1 MGVTSR
7 TSHGLEVQRMAAL
20 TATPPKQD
28 VAFSPFQR
36 EEESVEELSDVT
48 DNTKDIKED
57 SKGDDRDDARKE
69 SKSSVTGGGGGK
81 FTLGIEDGSEFMEEV
96 AFSLQH
102 HPLPP
107 GEGQPPPGHWV
118 SQPHGKNIEC
128 YMWFSF
134 QNSSDIFSGS
144 LCIYWRR

>member
-1 MGVTSR
+1 
-7 TSHGLEVQRMAAL
+7 MAAL

-36 EEESVEELSDVT
+36 EDDSVEDISDVT
-48 DNTKDIKED
+48 DNTKDNKED
-57 SKGDDRDDARKE
+57 SKGDDRDVSRKV
-69 SKSSVTGGGGGK
+69 SSSSVTGGGGGK
-81 FTLGIEDGSEFMEEV
+81 FTLGIEDGAEFMEEV

-128 YMWFSF
+128 KMYFLF
-134 QNSSDIFSGS
+134 QNSSDSFSGS
-144 LCIYWRR
+144 LCIDWRR

>member
-1 MGVTSR
+1 
-7 TSHGLEVQRMAAL
+7 MAAL

-28 VAFSPFQR
+28 VAFSSFQQ
-36 EEESVEELSDVT
+36 EEVSVEEISDIT
-48 DNTKDIKED
+48 DNTKDIEED
-57 SKGDDRDDARKE
+57 SKGDEHKISRKI
-69 SKSSVTGGGGGK
+69 SSNSVTDGGGVGGGGGK

-118 SQPHGKNIEC
+118 SQPHGKNFGFMTC
-128 YMWFSF
+128 FS
-134 QNSSDIFSGS
+134 
-144 LCIYWRR
+144 L

>member
-1 MGVTSR
+1 
-7 TSHGLEVQRMAAL
+7 MAAL

-28 VAFSPFQR
+28 VAFSSFQQ
-36 EEESVEELSDVT
+36 EEVSVEEISDIT
-48 DNTKDIKED
+48 DNTKDIEED
-57 SKGDDRDDARKE
+57 SKGDEHKISRKI
-69 SKSSVTGGGGGK
+69 SSNSVTDGGGVGGGGGK

-118 SQPHGKNIEC
+118 SQPHGKNTELK
-128 YMWFSF
+128 MRFLF
-134 QNSSDIFSGS
+134 QNSSDSFSGS